1 MQGRRRADLPSS
13 ETVDLQRQR
22 QAGGRPFDRTP
33 GYATP
38 ASTVLHLQR
47 VSGNRSVRT
56 LLEVQRTRG
65 VSTPLDDAIKEL
77 LKDKRS
83 GFSAPGGS
91 YVGVP
96 RAGERMSGDQQS
108 RLAYAILSALWQIP
122 QARRSAATVDDVLTS
137 GEPIEQNF
145 GLSRKAGLI
154 WKRAPNAKE
163 KQARAKKIRDAIDN
177 VLGKTENGLRTA
189 KNLEIADVN
198 PKRGPK
204 NGKVRGYVRGATGR
218 IHIDFGGLR
227 VGDEEAVTSW
237 LIHEATHKFAATKDK
252 KYRDQDGYQ
261 KLSVDKAI
269 QNADSFAGYVQDV
282 TKRRTSTTTD
292 GSEETSPV
300 EGESLPYGG

>member
-1 MQGRRRADLPSS
+1 
-13 ETVDLQRQR
+13 
-22 QAGGRPFDRTP
+22 
-33 GYATP
+33 
-38 ASTVLHLQR
+38 
-47 VSGNRSVRT
+47 
-56 LLEVQRTRG
+56 
-65 VSTPLDDAIKEL
+65 
-77 LKDKRS
+77 
-83 GFSAPGGS
+83 
-91 YVGVP
+91 
-96 RAGERMSGDQQS
+96 MSGDQQS